1 MFKNLIH
8 STLAG
13 VGLCLFLLAPAQAQ
27 ENPFAGG
34 WVLQAEGSALGFQ
47 SVKNESKVEQSGFA
61 TFTGMISEDGTAEI
75 RVPLDSVDTKID
87 LRNVRMRFLFF
98 ETFKFPEAVITARI
112 DPALLADLPTKRR
125 ITISLPY
132 TLALHG
138 VSKDFVAD
146 VNVTLISDDLV
157 NVATVGMI
165 PVNAEEFDLLG
176 GVAKLEE
183 AAKVKIVPT
192 GSVTFDLLF
201 KRGGTEGA
209 PVTEASAAGT
219 VAPADTAL
227 EAEGNFDAEAC
238 LGRFEIL
245 SRAGN
250 ISFSTGSARLDLA
263 GSAILDNLY
272 DIVSRCPDMTLE
284 IGGHTDDVG
293 TEATNVALSERR
305 AAAVVDYLVAKGV
318 DASRLKPKGYGEAVP
333 MVPND
338 SDENRARNRRIE
350 FKVLN

>member
-1 MFKNLIH
+1 MIMNPLR
-8 STLAG
+8 TVLAG
-13 VGLCLFLLAPAQAQ
+13 ISVCLSLLAPATAQ

-34 WVLQAEGSALGFQ
+34 WVLQPDGSSFGFQ
-47 SVKNESKVEQSGFA
+47 TVKNDTKVEQSVFA
-61 TFTGMISEDGTAEI
+61 TFAGTIAEDGSAEI
-75 RVPLDSVDTKID
+75 RIPLDSVDTRID

-112 DPALLADLPTKRR
+112 DPALLSELPTKRR
-125 ITISLPY
+125 IGIALPY
-132 TLALHG
+132 TLSLHG
-138 VSKDFVAD
+138 VSKDFVAN
-146 VNVTLISDDLV
+146 VNVTLIADDLV

-176 GVAKLEE
+176 GITKLEE
-183 AAKVKIVPT
+183 TANVKIVPT

-201 KRGGTEGA
+201 QRA
-209 PVTEASAAGT
+209 ASAAAT
-219 VAPADTAL
+219 EIAAAEPVAPAETAL
-227 EAEGNFDAEAC
+227 EAEGNFDTEAC

-250 ISFSTGSARLDLA
+250 IAFGTGSARLDVA

-272 DIVSRCPDMTLE
+272 DIVSRCPDIALE

-293 TEATNVALSERR
+293 SEAANLALSERR
-305 AAAVVDYLVAKGV
+305 AASVIDYLVSKGI
-318 DASRLKPKGYGEAVP
+318 DASRLTPKGYGEVVP
-333 MVPND
+333 FVAND
-338 SDENRARNRRIE
+338 SEENRARNRRIE

>member
-1 MFKNLIH
+1 MFK
-8 STLAG
+8 TLLWRSLACL
-13 VGLCLFLLAPAQAQ
+13 GLCLSLMAPAQAQ
-27 ENPFAGG
+27 DNPFAGG

-47 SVKNESKVEQSGFA
+47 SIKNESKIEQSGFA
-61 TFTGMISEDGTAEI
+61 TISGTIAEDGSAEI
-75 RVPLDSVDTKID
+75 RIPLDSVDTKID

-125 ITISLPY
+125 VSLSLPY
-132 TLALHG
+132 TLSLHG
-138 VSKDFVAD
+138 VSKDLVAD

-165 PVNAEEFDLLG
+165 PVNAEEFDLMD

-183 AAKVKIVPT
+183 AANVKIVPT

-201 KRGGTEGA
+201 QRAG
-209 PVTEASAAGT
+209 AAGT
-219 VAPADTAL
+219 PATETAAADAVAPADTAL

-250 ISFSTGSARLDLA
+250 IAFSTGSARLDVA

-272 DIVSRCPDMTLE
+272 DIVSRCPDMVLE

-293 TEATNVALSERR
+293 ADPANVALSERR
-305 AAAVVDYLVAKGV
+305 AASVVEYLVAKGI
-318 DASRLKPKGYGEAVP
+318 DASRLTPKGYGEAVP
-333 MVPND
+333 LVAND
-338 SDENRARNRRIE
+338 TDENRARNRRIE